1 MTASPP
7 STDGDPGPSTARTFT
22 TMGTVA
28 SLRAGGVTSALLEAI
43 VAACL
48 RIDRLFSL
56 YLPDSDLSRL
66 ARREIGLWKADPAV
80 TDAYAQAIEW
90 RSATHGNFTPHRPD
104 GTIDL
109 SGIVKAI
116 AIADVGDVLDA
127 HSSSWLFSVGGDVL
141 ARGDREGEPW
151 QCGLADPAGS
161 DALLGSLVLTP
172 GHRAIATSGTTERGD
187 HVWRTDRTNL
197 FRQVTVA
204 GPDIVTA
211 DVLATAILAG
221 GRDQLDRAVAEW
233 PIDVVAVTSDG
244 EILAT
249 GRIRSEWAVG
259 CQRAPKFA
267 GSASRPSSRS

>member
-1 MTASPP
+1 MQQFT
-7 STDGDPGPSTARTFT
+7 THTFTTRTFT

-28 SLRAGGVTSALLEAI
+28 SLRAHDVTSALLGEI
-43 VAACL
+43 EAACL

-56 YLPDSDLSRL
+56 YRPDSDLSRI
-66 ARREIGLWKADPAV
+66 ARREIGLWEAGAAV
-80 TDAYAQAIEW
+80 TDAYARAIEW

-109 SGIVKAI
+109 SGIVKAM

-127 HSSSWLFSVGGDVL
+127 NSSSWVFSIGGDVL
-141 ARGDREGEPW
+141 ARGDDNGEPW
-151 QCGLADPAGS
+151 QCGLVDAVDSG
-161 DALLGSLVLTP
+161 ALLGSLTVTP
-172 GHRAIATSGTTERGD
+172 EHRAIATSGTAERGD

-204 GPDIVTA
+204 GPDIVAA

-221 GRDQLDRAVAEW
+221 GRDELDRAVASW
-233 PIDVVAVTSDG
+233 PIDVVATTVDG

-249 GRIRSEWAVG
+249 GRIRVEWATGAQPPPGVVRDPVVPL
-259 CQRAPKFA
+259 CSER
-267 GSASRPSSRS
+267 

>member
-1 MTASPP
+1 MIATPP
-7 STDGDPGPSTARTFT
+7 SADRDPGTSTARTFT

-28 SLRAGGVTSALLEAI
+28 SLRADGVTSALLEAI

-56 YLPDSDLSRL
+56 YLPDSDLSRI
-66 ARREIGLWKADPAV
+66 ARGEIGLWEADPVV

-151 QCGLADPAGS
+151 RAASPTPPVPTRSSARSSSPPDTARSRPPARRSGATTSGAPTAPTCSARSRSPAPISSRRMSSPRRSLPAG
-161 DALLGSLVLTP
+161 
-172 GHRAIATSGTTERGD
+172 ATSS
-187 HVWRTDRTNL
+187 
-197 FRQVTVA
+197 TV
-204 GPDIVTA
+204 PWPS
-211 DVLATAILAG
+211 
-221 GRDQLDRAVAEW
+221 GRSTWW
-233 PIDVVAVTSDG
+233 P
-244 EILAT
+244 
-249 GRIRSEWAVG
+249 
-259 CQRAPKFA
+259 
-267 GSASRPSSRS
+267 